1 MPGEKRPGDV
11 TTMTAPREAV
21 EGGRGTLAEL
31 YLAHADRA
39 RRLAYLLTGDRAV
52 AEDLVQDAFIRLA
65 GRLAHLRD
73 PGAFEAYLR
82 RTVVNLS
89 NSHFRHRRVERAHLD
104 RQGGDPDAGVE
115 PVAAF
120 EARDAL
126 WAALGSL
133 SDRQRAAIVLR
144 YYEDLPDARIAEILG
159 CRVGTVKSL
168 VSRGLEALREE
179 IHRD

>member
-1 MPGEKRPGDV
+1 
-11 TTMTAPREAV
+11 MTAPREAV

-31 YLAHADRA
+31 YQAHADRA

-168 VSRGLEALREE
+168 VSRGLEALRED